1 MVIVKLSIC
10 FLLLMPPLII
20 MFENPNFTKISSIF
34 ELNFAMTIKI
44 IITFSKKL
52 SFFQILISAIF
63 INIFE
68 CYFIKNYY
76 TKNDS
81 LGLEIKDKKL
91 RKINQFKFNIKFLI
105 IGFIINSIWFAKIFE
120 NLEFYIFDE
129 SKKLNFILLN

>member
-1 MVIVKLSIC
+1 
-10 FLLLMPPLII
+10 MPPLII

-63 INIFE
+63 INLLE

-91 RKINQFKFNIKFLI
+91 RKINQFKFNLKFLI

-129 SKKLNFILLN
+129 SKKLIFYY